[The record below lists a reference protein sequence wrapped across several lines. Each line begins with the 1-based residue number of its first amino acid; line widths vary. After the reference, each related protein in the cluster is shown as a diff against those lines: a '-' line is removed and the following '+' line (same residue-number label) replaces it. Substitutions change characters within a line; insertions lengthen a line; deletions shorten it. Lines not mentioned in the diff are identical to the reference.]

1 MPCSRCGSWETN
13 PSWHRCD
20 KANSQGVVKL
30 HTGKIRCS
38 RSWDGTYWFFFCNHC
53 KASRPHIIGV
63 LRNARIW
70 HCPSSRQ
77 TDYITDSEG
86 YSYHSSESESC
97 TQEETEEFFS
107 IHEAARAKSLKNK
120 AIECFSTR
128 SITDCV
134 PPWGSALPGTA
145 LAPNGDV
152 VAGSDG
158 LSSAED

>member
-1 MPCSRCGSWETN
+1 MYWSHSWVHDKLLAHPSNMPCSRCGSWETN

-30 HTGKIRCS
+30 HTGDIRCS

-70 HCPSSRQ
+70 HCPYSGQ

-86 YSYHSSESESC
+86 PSYDSSESESC
-97 TQEETEEFFS
+97 TQETEDFFS
-107 IHEAARAKSLKNK
+107 IHEAARAKSPENWMSQQLY
-120 AIECFSTR
+120 ETLHYGMTC
-128 SITDCV
+128 
-134 PPWGSALPGTA
+134 
-145 LAPNGDV
+145 
-152 VAGSDG
+152 
-158 LSSAED
+158 